1 MEVTYNS
8 FAYTGQKMKTVALK
22 EMQKYKSLE
31 KRGGHV
37 WPRLHFVSRMPLEKF
52 KVRREAHLL
61 KPYTHLSHTIPKQG
75 YPGMV
80 PCQTRRSL
88 MEFSY
93 LHHK

>member
-61 KPYTHLSHTIPKQG
+61 NPYTHLSHTIPKRDKVTQG
-75 YPGMV
+75 WYHVRQG
-80 PCQTRRSL
+80 
-88 MEFSY
+88 EA
-93 LHHK
+93 